1 MLKVTAKK
9 NKTNLGLGRRK
20 EGSFYPSCPSQQI
33 EPSSQ
38 NQAVL
43 SVLSV
48 LVNRAILTNSSRF
61 SKLIKWSNH
70 RNSSNSCNSQS
81 SVILSCY
88 SLLFLCY
95 PVFSYPVTAPV
106 TFLFPLLFCLLLPCH
121 LPLVTPLRFSVT
133 LSSLTLSPL
142 ILSLLGYSVYR
153 IVLTIR
159 KGNEKQ
165 DNSVYYC

>member
-1 MLKVTAKK
+1 MLKVTAKE
-9 NKTNLGLGRRK
+9 NKTKLGVEEK
-20 EGSFYPSCPSQQI
+20 ERGI
-33 EPSSQ
+33 
-38 NQAVL
+38 VL

-48 LVNRAILTNSSRF
+48 LANRAVLTKSSRL

-95 PVFSYPVTAPV
+95 PVFSYPVPAPV
-106 TFLFPLLFCLLLPCH
+106 TFLFPLLPCLLLPCH
-121 LPLVTPLRFSVT
+121 RPCYISVSSVI
-133 LSSLTLSPL
+133 LSSLTLSPPPCYPSPFFCYPVSL
-142 ILSLLGYSVYR
+142 TLSLLGYSVYR

-159 KGNEKQ
+159 KGSKKH